1 MNEQLIKVGCID
13 AEIYSCITERITTSE
28 VIITRERIAH
38 IAERH
43 PGDYERLIGDVSEA
57 LSEPDYILEANRPH
71 TGIVLKE
78 LERNGEKIKLVLRV
92 RVDSDPLEYKNSVLS
107 FWHVGDT
114 TWKKNL
120 RNKKILYRRKQR

>member
-1 MNEQLIKVGCID
+1 MDEQLIKVGCID

-43 PGDYERLIGDVSEA
+43 LGDYERLIGDVSEA

-78 LERNGEKIKLVLRV
+78 LERNGEKIKLF
-92 RVDSDPLEYKNSVLS
+92 SDVFAMLPLYAYKTPHIKSN
-107 FWHVGDT
+107 
-114 TWKKNL
+114 
-120 RNKKILYRRKQR
+120 ILFDK

>member
-1 MNEQLIKVGCID
+1 MDEQLIKVGCID

-57 LSEPDYILEANRPH
+57 LSEPDYILEANR
-71 TGIVLKE
+71 
-78 LERNGEKIKLVLRV
+78 NGEKIKLVLRV